1 MPTTISPKVI
11 AVCEDRHFLSG
22 LKGDG
27 VIDARK
33 AEELA
38 RKAAERHIDISF
50 TCAGT
55 GHGKRKCKAQLKP
68 LKNVSTPSFLLVGGS
83 RHCRG
88 CEYDI
93 ETPLPARQLSYRLEN
108 FSISDFHESV
118 AKGKNYINT
127 VLAQTAIRDAQ
138 NLDELYRKLRNAR
151 FGEVTA
157 DGYKAEDLIVDSRTY
172 MMHRNGYADIN
183 GHPALVLGITTPLYG
198 RTDLFQN
205 DEYINALILQ
215 EPFIAPGNKPE
226 NRIHYI
232 LQFDKRHNSAYKECH
247 EAIIKIAKRN
257 PDNNDE
263 ADRRTNNTIFLVEA
277 VWKKIDD
284 RGLLRKLGCKIAFSG
299 VITNKKQFTALK
311 STITEEDERF
321 FSDRVSIK

>member
-1 MPTTISPKVI
+1 MPTIKSPKVI
-11 AVCEDRHFLSG
+11 AICEDKHFLSV

-38 RKAAERHIDISF
+38 RKAAERHIAISF

-55 GHGKRKCKAQLKP
+55 GYGKQKCKAQLKP
-68 LKNVSTPSFLLVGGS
+68 IKNISTPSFLLIGGS

-93 ETPLPARQLSYRLEN
+93 VTQIPAMQISYRLDN

-118 AKGKNYINT
+118 AKGKNYIN
-127 VLAQTAIRDAQ
+127 AILDENTMRDVQ
-138 NLDELYRKLRNAR
+138 NLDELYKKLINAK
-151 FGEVTA
+151 FGDMTA
-157 DGYKAEDLIVDSRTY
+157 DGYKTENLIVDSRTY

-183 GHPALVLGITTPLYG
+183 GHPALVLGITTPLYN

-205 DEYINALILQ
+205 TEYTNALILQ
-215 EPFIAPGNKPE
+215 EPFIAPGNNPE

-232 LQFDKRHNSAYKECH
+232 LQFDKRHNSAFNECH
-247 EAIIKIAKRN
+247 NAIIKIAKRN
-257 PDNNDE
+257 PDYNNE
-263 ADRRTNNTIFLVEA
+263 SDRKTNSMIFLVEA
-277 VWKKIDD
+277 MWKRINDKD
-284 RGLLRKLGCKIAFSG
+284 LLYKLGCKQAFSG

-311 STITEEDERF
+311 NTTTEEDERLI
-321 FSDRVSIK
+321 SERIINK